1 MLRTA
6 SVTSATSARFKTP
19 ASRSEAAYEGAE
31 DKYQPVTGL
40 TASLGLIPRALFQGM
55 GSR

>member
-1 MLRTA
+1 MPRTA
-6 SVTSATSARFKTP
+6 SVTSARFKTP
-19 ASRSEAAYEGAE
+19 VGRSVAAYEGAE

-40 TASLGLIPRALFQGM
+40 AASLGLIPMALFQGK